1 MDTPAPKTIADFGDK
16 LQLVLARL
24 NLSRAAL
31 AREVGIDKSL
41 AGRWARG
48 GVLPG
53 QHSLTKLTAL
63 VRGALPE
70 FSLLDWQLDPAAFAR
85 KIGMPAPAAPAAER
99 MVRPD
104 RMPALREALEGIWI
118 NIYQS
123 ISNAG
128 HLNAHA
134 SRIFWTGR
142 ELVSEIHDPMIRLVG
157 PIRYVDPH
165 CYVAKERAGS
175 GQIVFSILHAPLQGK
190 SAIMDGML
198 MAVLG
203 EAAMS
208 TAATT
213 QICVR
218 LGDFV
223 GDAARDQSRFERVSH
238 AVYQALCAG
247 KIEALLPEA
256 LRRHLR
262 PRVEPASNNPEE
274 DRIARI
280 PLGRSLSLHES
291 LLLTMPAESPR
302 RQAYAALR
310 QAFAPA
316 LAEAEGNVAVFDPK
330 IIRRPSGTR

>member
-1 MDTPAPKTIADFGDK
+1 MDTPAPKSIPAFAEK

-63 VRGALPE
+63 VRAAVPG
-70 FSLLDWQLDPAAFAR
+70 FSMLDWHLAPAAFAG
-85 KIGMPAPAAPAAER
+85 KLGLAAPAPAPSELATR
-99 MVRPD
+99 LD
-104 RMPALREALEGIWI
+104 RTPALREALEGFWI

-123 ISNAG
+123 LSNAG

-134 SRIFWTGR
+134 GRIFWNGR
-142 ELVSEIHDPMIRLVG
+142 DVISEIHDPIIRLVG

-190 SAIMDGML
+190 SAMMDGMIL
-198 MAVLG
+198 AVLG

-208 TAATT
+208 TAATP

-218 LGDFV
+218 LGDFC
-223 GDAARDQSRFERVSH
+223 GDTARDQARFERLSH
-238 AVYQALCAG
+238 AVYRALCAG
-247 KIEALLPEA
+247 EIEALLPEA

-262 PRVEPASNNPEE
+262 PRVDPAANNPDE
-274 DRIARI
+274 DRVTRV
-280 PLGRSLSLHES
+280 PLARSLSLHES
-291 LLLTMPAESPR
+291 LLLAMAADTPR

-316 LAEAEGNVAVFDPK
+316 LAETEGNVTVLDPRQ
-330 IIRRPSGTR
+330 IRRPSGTR